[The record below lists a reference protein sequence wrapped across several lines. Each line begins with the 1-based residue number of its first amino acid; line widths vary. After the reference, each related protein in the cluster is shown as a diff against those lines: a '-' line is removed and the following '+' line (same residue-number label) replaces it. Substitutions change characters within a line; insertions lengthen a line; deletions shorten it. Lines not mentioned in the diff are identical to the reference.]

1 MGFPLIIVSST
12 STALTM
18 CEGAGC
24 EYLKVMDKLLCPNKE
39 GLGLMSS
46 LIKKDLLFMIVFL
59 ANSVI

>member
-1 MGFPLIIVSST
+1 
-12 STALTM
+12 M